1 MRVDFSDAVLSYITV
16 SDYCDLSEVIL
27 PVDKSCYLIN
37 DIREMRNY
45 IENRLMESESDFLR
59 LLLKLQISEKEGEKM
74 SILCLNDLYNQIKK
88 FIKKENQID
97 ALKLWEEISTDLL
110 KKNILS
116 KWFNWVSKKMGIGRR
131 ISNEKIEQ
139 EKKITQFECPDDP
152 IREILGRGMD
162 SNPEE

>member
-1 MRVDFSDAVLSYITV
+1 
-16 SDYCDLSEVIL
+16 
-27 PVDKSCYLIN
+27 
-37 DIREMRNY
+37 
-45 IENRLMESESDFLR
+45 
-59 LLLKLQISEKEGEKM
+59 M

-162 SNPEE
+162 LNPEE

>member
-1 MRVDFSDAVLSYITV
+1 M
-16 SDYCDLSEVIL
+16 IL

-37 DIREMRNY
+37 DIRKMRNY
-45 IENRLMESESDFLR
+45 IENRLLESESDFLK

-131 ISNEKIEQ
+131 ISNEKIERW
-139 EKKITQFECPDDP
+139 KKITQFECPDDP